1 MESIER
7 AVAALV
13 FAAVVTLHP
22 LPALAYSTGITNVS
36 GKQGSSCSACHLG
49 GVSPSVHF
57 EGPTE
62 VAPGA
67 IATFRFVVQSQSVS
81 EQIAAGLD
89 IATSAGKLAAVSG
102 QGERVLSGEIIHTG
116 PKGNDANGMASW
128 DFTWQA
134 PAQSGT
140 ATLFGAGNSVNLSG
154 TSFGDMSATTTY
166 QVAVADVA
174 TPTPTASPEVP
185 TLTPTPTETPEPPP
199 PTPTATPDPSIGV
212 CVGDCDGSGDVTVNE
227 IVSGVNIALGN
238 SDLALCPT
246 LDANQDGLVTVN
258 ELLQAVNA
266 AVNGCPP
273 AASQ

>member
-1 MESIER
+1 MESIAR
-7 AVAALV
+7 ARAALV
-13 FAAVVTLHP
+13 FTAVVMFHP
-22 LPALAYSTGITNVS
+22 WTVLAYSTGITGVS
-36 GKQGSSCSACHLG
+36 GKQGTSCSSCHLG
-49 GVSPSVHF
+49 GVSPAVHF

-67 IATFRFVVQSQSVS
+67 TATFRFVVQSQAPS

-102 QGERVLSGEIIHTG
+102 QGEQLLSGEITHTG
-116 PKGNDANGMASW
+116 PKRNDASGMASW

-134 PAQSGT
+134 PAQVGS

-154 TSFGDMSATTTY
+154 NSFGDLSATTTY

-174 TPTPTASPEVP
+174 IATPTDPPEVPTETPTPTA
-185 TLTPTPTETPEPPP
+185 TLEP
-199 PTPTATPDPSIGV
+199 PTPSATPDPPISG
-212 CVGDCDGSGDVTVNE
+212 CVGDCDGSGDVTINE
-227 IVSGVNIALGN
+227 IVSGVNIALDNG
-238 SDLALCPT
+238 DLAACPS
-246 LDANQDGLVTVN
+246 LDANQDGQVTVN

-273 AASQ
+273 ATGQ